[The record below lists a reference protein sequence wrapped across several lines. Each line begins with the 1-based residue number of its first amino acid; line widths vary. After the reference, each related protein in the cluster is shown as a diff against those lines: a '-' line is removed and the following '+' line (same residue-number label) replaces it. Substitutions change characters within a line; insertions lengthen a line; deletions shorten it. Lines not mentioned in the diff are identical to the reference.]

1 MAKKMKANDI
11 VNSARKEYG
20 LKKIIVTSID
30 GEEYEIEIQEKLN
43 DSKVARL
50 VTDLVE
56 RSDYCDKNNI
66 EFNIINNIYFLLI
79 KYFTNIKFTNS
90 KDLKKQYSNELE
102 FIDGLLDLNLF
113 EQIVSYFDKDS
124 LQRVQNMLEKYSKTL
139 KPVINNE
146 IKNML
151 KDDED
156 AIV

>member
-11 VNSARKEYG
+11 VNSARKEYSS
-20 LKKIIVTSID
+20 KKIIVTSID
-30 GEEYEIEIQEKLN
+30 GEEYEIEIQEKIN
-43 DSKVARL
+43 DSKVAKL
-50 VTDLVE
+50 VADLVE
-56 RSDYCDKNNI
+56 RSEYCDKNNI

-79 KYFTNIKFTNS
+79 KYFTDIKFTNS
-90 KDLKKQYSNELE
+90 KDLKKQYTNELA
-102 FIDGLLDLNLF
+102 FIEGLLDLNLF

-124 LQRVQNMLEKYSKTL
+124 LQRVQNMFEKYSKTL

-146 IKNML
+146 IKSIL